1 LHSDRKHWTVFLF
14 AATAKPKTPT
24 NPLAIMMVQ
33 LEETIALNWDLF
45 GKEQLGEIP
54 EWRQL

>member
-1 LHSDRKHWTVFLF
+1 
-14 AATAKPKTPT
+14 
-24 NPLAIMMVQ
+24 MMVQ